1 MLKKILLTVILLLL
15 FLSVGCT
22 NNTEGDLSVY
32 SSDISSK
39 NYEKSNSSQ
48 EISEKIDSAEVS
60 NKNYDL
66 DSIDSIE
73 SSPTEI
79 SSYTKEN
86 DSRVM
91 VQLLAEATSKNV
103 QLKIFNNS
111 NERMTYAPN
120 YVLEKKIDNN
130 WFIINKNQYFNA
142 TASVLDANSSQ
153 NLNIIF
159 ENNLELGYYRIIKRF
174 NIGSEILS
182 CDIEFEVKGE

>member
-22 NNTEGDLSVY
+22 NNTERDLSVY

-39 NYEKSNSSQ
+39 YYEKSNSSK

-66 DSIDSIE
+66 DCIDSIE
-73 SSPTEI
+73 SSPAEI
-79 SSYTKEN
+79 SSYTKVN
-86 DSRVM
+86 DSRAM

>member
-1 MLKKILLTVILLLL
+1 M
-15 FLSVGCT
+15 
-22 NNTEGDLSVY
+22 Y

-39 NYEKSNSSQ
+39 YYEKNNNSQ
-48 EISEKIDSAEVS
+48 ESSEKFDTAEVS
-60 NKNYDL
+60 DKNYDL

-73 SSPTEI
+73 NSVAEA
-79 SSYTKEN
+79 SSYTKKN

-91 VQLLAEATSKNV
+91 LQLLAEATSKNV

-142 TASVLDANSSQ
+142 IASVLNGHSSK
-153 NLNIIF
+153 NLNIKF
-159 ENNLELGYYRIIKRF
+159 ENNLESGYYRIIKSF
-174 NIGSEILS
+174 KIDSEILS